1 MLRKSVLTFL
11 VLGLNLSF
19 QNGAQALDIDVDIQT
34 MNISKTVTRAD
45 NGERGPALAVLKNGN
60 LLLGGGPNGGTVF
73 LGDGKKEP

>member
-19 QNGAQALDIDVDIQT
+19 LNSAQALDIDVDIQT

-45 NGERGPALAVLKNGN
+45 NGERGPALAV
-60 LLLGGGPNGGTVF
+60 
-73 LGDGKKEP
+73 